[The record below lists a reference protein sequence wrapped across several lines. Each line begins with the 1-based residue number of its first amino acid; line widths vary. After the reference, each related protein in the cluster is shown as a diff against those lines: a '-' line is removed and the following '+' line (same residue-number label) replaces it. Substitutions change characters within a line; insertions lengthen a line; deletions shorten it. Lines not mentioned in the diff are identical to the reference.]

1 MDLFIGEASLLLPIN
16 FLRNHHG
23 ENMTAS
29 VSGKKIGAG
38 NKTTKE
44 SADRNQN
51 NFAEDQTDI
60 LTPYE
65 YPELVFGLVG
75 PAGVN
80 LEPVI
85 SALGKELKALGY
97 KSETIRL
104 SKQIEVFFGTDHSKE
119 PEDKRINEL
128 MNEGTRLRT
137 ESGRGDAVALLG
149 VAEINRIR
157 EVKFESGHQEKN
169 AFILRSL
176 KHPHEVETLRNVY
189 GKGFFLI
196 SVYSPREVRVT
207 ALAERIS
214 KSQFG
219 NSQKARSKAEDLV
232 EKDEQEENFSLGQDV
247 KDAFPLADLFVD
259 SRIKS
264 SLDAQI
270 SRFLQLLFGNV
281 FLTPTRDE
289 HGMYHARSAALRSA
303 DLNRQVGAA
312 ILTTEGD
319 LIAVGCNEVPKAG
332 GDLYWHGDKNDA
344 RDFQKGIDA
353 MAEERIQ
360 VLGELLE
367 RFNNHGLLSSS
378 ASSGKLDKLV
388 RSLVSGE
395 KKAVL
400 KGTRVMNLLEFGRS
414 VHAEMAALM
423 SAARLG
429 ISVRGATLFC
439 TTFPCHMCARHIVA
453 SGIKRVVYVEP
464 YPKSK
469 AKPLHQ
475 DSISVDPSV
484 SSADHVN
491 FEPFEGIAPRRYQ
504 DIFDARDLRK
514 DGEGRAIDWRLN
526 PKPRFLRF
534 INTYRDIETAIVAK
548 EIPLLAAKLHI
559 SLSLNLDEPNQ

>member
-1 MDLFIGEASLLLPIN
+1 MIA
-16 FLRNHHG
+16 R
-23 ENMTAS
+23 

-38 NKTTKE
+38 NKIPKISAVQKQSN
-44 SADRNQN
+44 SADNP
-51 NFAEDQTDI
+51 TDI
-60 LTPYE
+60 LIPYE

-85 SALGKELKALGY
+85 SALTKELKAFGY
-97 KSETIRL
+97 KAETIRL
-104 SKQIEVFFGTDHSKE
+104 SKQIELFFETDHSKE
-119 PEDKRINEL
+119 PEDQRINEL
-128 MNEGTRLRT
+128 MNEGTQLRT
-137 ESGRGDAVALLG
+137 KSGRGDAVALLG
-149 VAEINRIR
+149 IAEIKRIR
-157 EVKFESGHQEKN
+157 EVKFEGGQQKKN

-176 KHPHEVETLRNVY
+176 KHPHEIETLRNVY

-196 SVYSPREVRVT
+196 SVYSPRDVRVT

-232 EKDEQEENFSLGQDV
+232 EKDEQEENYSLGQDV

-259 SRIKS
+259 SRNKS
-264 SLDAQI
+264 SLDAQV

-332 GDLYWHGDKNDA
+332 GDLYWPGDKNDA

-353 MAEERIQ
+353 MAEERLQ

-367 RFNNHGLLSSS
+367 RFNSHGLLSSGVS
-378 ASSGKLDKLV
+378 NGKLDKLV
-388 RSLVSGE
+388 RSLVSGDL
-395 KKAVL
+395 KKVL

-484 SSADHVN
+484 SSVDHVN

-504 DIFDARDLRK
+504 DIFDARDSRK
-514 DGEGRAIDWRLN
+514 DEEGRAVDWRQN

-534 INTYRDIETAIVAK
+534 SNTYLDLEIAIVATA
-548 EIPLLAAKLHI
+548 IPLLAEKLQI
-559 SLSLNLDEPNQ
+559 NLPLDLDEPNQ